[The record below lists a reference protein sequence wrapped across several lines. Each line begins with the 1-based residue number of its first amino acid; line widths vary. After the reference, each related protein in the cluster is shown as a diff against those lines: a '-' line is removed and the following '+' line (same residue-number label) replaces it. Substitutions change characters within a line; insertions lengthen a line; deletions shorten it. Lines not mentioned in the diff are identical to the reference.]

1 MTEGARTPD
10 ASRAM
15 DDTLRRNVCRL
26 IAGIIVSDDDL
37 DDAEDKFIDRLLAR
51 FGIPLDERDTIFPI
65 VDRSEA
71 SDAVKALPTDVQ
83 QEAFDILVEATLA
96 DGKIA
101 PEERAYLDTVAG
113 AIGLSASQVDAKLA
127 AHKA

>member
-1 MTEGARTPD
+1 
-10 ASRAM
+10 M

>member
-1 MTEGARTPD
+1 
-10 ASRAM
+10 M
-15 DDTLRRNVCRL
+15 DDSLRRNVCRL

-37 DDAEDKFIDRLLAR
+37 DDAEDKFIDRLLQR
-51 FGIPLDERDTIFPI
+51 FGIPLDERDSIFPI

-71 SDAVKALPTDVQ
+71 SDAVKALPADVQ
-83 QEAFDILVEATLA
+83 KEAFDILIEATLA

-113 AIGLSASQVDAKLA
+113 AIGLSAAEVDAKLA
-127 AHKA
+127 ARKA